1 MPTDVIL
8 ETDGLTKEFRG
19 FVAVKDVTLRV
30 RRGSIH
36 ALIGPNGAGKTT
48 CFNLLTH
55 FLVPTRGRITFNGRD
70 ITGKPAFRVAR
81 LGIGFV
87 PEDRRIFPDLSVREN
102 LEVARKMPASPHARE
117 WTVQRVYELF
127 PILSKLND
135 RKGGYLS
142 GGEQQM
148 LTIGRTLM
156 GNPDLLLLD
165 EPSEGLAPLIVR
177 DLGIQIRRL
186 KDEGITILLCEQ
198 NARFAIALSER
209 AYVLEKGQVRFSGT
223 IEELRANEEIR
234 RQYLG
239 LFALAFKK
247 RKYHIDC

>member
-1 MPTDVIL
+1 MIL
-8 ETDGLTKEFRG
+8 GVDGIYTSYGLSQILFGVSLHVDAGECVSLLGRNGVGKSTTLRSIMGLTAPARG
-19 FVAVKDVTLRV
+19 TVTY
-30 RRGSIH
+30 
-36 ALIGPNGAGKTT
+36 
-48 CFNLLTH
+48 
-55 FLVPTRGRITFNGRD
+55 NGRN
-70 ITGKPAFRVAR
+70 ITGRAAYQVAQ
-81 LGIGFV
+81 LGVGFV

-102 LEVARKMPASPHARE
+102 LEVARKRSASGRARE
-117 WTVQRVYELF
+117 WTVERVYDLF
-127 PILSKLND
+127 HVLAKLDD

-177 DLGIQIRRL
+177 DLGVQIRRL

-198 NARFAIALSER
+198 NARFATALSDR

-223 IEELRANEEIR
+223 IDELQANDEVR
-234 RQYLG
+234 RQHL
-239 LFALAFKK
+239 AL
-247 RKYHIDC
+247 

>member
-1 MPTDVIL
+1 MIL
-8 ETDGLTKEFRG
+8 AVEGLYTSYGLSQILFGVSLYVGAGECVSLLGRNGVGKSTTLRSIMGLTAPAQG
-19 FVAVKDVTLRV
+19 TVVY
-30 RRGSIH
+30 
-36 ALIGPNGAGKTT
+36 
-48 CFNLLTH
+48 
-55 FLVPTRGRITFNGRD
+55 NGRN
-70 ITGKPAFRVAR
+70 ITGKPAFRVAQ

-239 LFALAFKK
+239 L
-247 RKYHIDC
+247 